1 MTHREGI
8 TTTTKDWMMIPVKNL
23 VKNQTV
29 IQIDGTLSVEEA
41 CQILV
46 SNNISSAPV
55 FSDPRHYIGMFDYG
69 DVIAYILLVLHL
81 KPGQEGQDD
90 RVDPDAFEIKDI
102 VQRALK
108 GQKVPVGMASD
119 LSRKNPF
126 YSILEEATLLSALE
140 IFAYGTHRE
149 NEQVIEMSYIVSM
162 LNSEGD
168 ISGILSQ
175 STVVNYLYENR
186 KQFPQID
193 QVMNKTIRELKLGD
207 APVIGVDIN
216 ASVLDALSIMSS
228 NGISSLAILQNNK
241 QLMGNISMTD
251 VKHIMKGYTHRMLWK
266 TCFQFISHVRT
277 EQGMIDGQDRL
288 PVFDVRKDT
297 SLGFTIAKLLATKAH
312 RVWVVD
318 DHQHAIGVVSL
329 TDIIRVFASMVG
341 IEVYERRASMAVFKP

>member
-8 TTTTKDWMMIPVKNL
+8 TTTTKDWMMIPVSNL
-23 VKNQTV
+23 VKNQKV

-81 KPGQEGQDD
+81 KPGQDD

-102 VQRALK
+102 VQRALR

-140 IFAYGTHRE
+140 IFAYGTHR
-149 NEQVIEMSYIVSM
+149 VSM
-162 LNSEGD
+162 LNPEGD

-186 KQFPQID
+186 KQFPEID
-193 QVMNKTIRELKLGD
+193 QAMNKTIRELKLGD

-241 QLMGNISMTD
+241 QLMGNISITD

-288 PVFDVRKDT
+288 PVFDVRKDA

-341 IEVYERRASMAVFKP
+341 IEVYERRA